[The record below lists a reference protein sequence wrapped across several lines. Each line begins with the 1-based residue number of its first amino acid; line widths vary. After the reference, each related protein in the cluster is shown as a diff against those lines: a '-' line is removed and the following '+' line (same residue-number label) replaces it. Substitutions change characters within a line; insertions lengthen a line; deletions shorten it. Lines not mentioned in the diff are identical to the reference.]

1 MGVPVPLFSFLL
13 EHTLQHPCR
22 GLIRAF
28 EKVAV
33 YVSVVVLV
41 LACPA
46 RPATVTS
53 GTPAAICIVILVC
66 LNECTLR
73 CGRPAA
79 FSTLSTQNSTVDG

>member
-33 YVSVVVLV
+33 YVGRGAGPCV
-41 LACPA
+41 
-46 RPATVTS
+46 S
-53 GTPAAICIVILVC
+53 GAPRDRDERYAGGDLHRDI
-66 LNECTLR
+66 
-73 CGRPAA
+73 GMP
-79 FSTLSTQNSTVDG
+79 Q